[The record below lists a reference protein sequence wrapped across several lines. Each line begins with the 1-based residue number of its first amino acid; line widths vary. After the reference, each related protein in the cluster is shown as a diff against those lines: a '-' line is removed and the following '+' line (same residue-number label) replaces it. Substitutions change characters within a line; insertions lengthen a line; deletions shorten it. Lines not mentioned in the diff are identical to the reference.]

1 MSRIFYD
8 FDILPEISYKKGM
21 KEDAVKREALK
32 DDEPLYTIGVV
43 SRLLNCDPSTLRR
56 YESAGL
62 VRPGRTEGNTR
73 LYSNRNVETLR
84 TVHRLIDQEKLNVHG
99 VRKVLELEREIER
112 LKARVRELEER
123 LRAIDREALKDCPY
137 STAE

>member
-1 MSRIFYD
+1 MKYKNNMVEESRKSKVF
-8 FDILPEISYKKGM
+8 E
-21 KEDAVKREALK
+21 

-43 SRLLNCDPSTLRR
+43 SRMLNCDPSTLRR

-62 VRPGRTEGNTR
+62 VSPGRTEGNTR

-99 VRKVLELEREIER
+99 VRKVLELEREIEK

-123 LRAIDREALKDCPY
+123 LRNVDPRGAKGQDWAP
-137 STAE
+137 

>member
-1 MSRIFYD
+1 MEKRM
-8 FDILPEISYKKGM
+8 EKG
-21 KEDAVKREALK
+21 EAFR

-62 VRPGRTEGNTR
+62 VSPGRTEGNTR

-84 TVHRLIDQEKLNVHG
+84 TVHRLIDKEKLNVQG
-99 VRKVLELEREIER
+99 VRKVLELEQEIEK
-112 LKARVRELEER
+112 LKARVRELEEK
-123 LRAIDREALKDCPY
+123 LMSATPMADVSDIDKGRNTDP
-137 STAE
+137 

>member
-1 MSRIFYD
+1 MYY
-8 FDILPEISYKKGM
+8 EIAMGKDRGKV
-21 KEDAVKREALK
+21 DAFR

-62 VRPGRTEGNTR
+62 VNPGRTEGNTR

-112 LKARVRELEER
+112 LKSRVRELEEK
-123 LRAIDREALKDCPY
+123 LRAAGLEAEE
-137 STAE
+137 S

>member
-1 MSRIFYD
+1 MVGESGNNKVF
-8 FDILPEISYKKGM
+8 E
-21 KEDAVKREALK
+21 

-43 SRLLNCDPSTLRR
+43 SRMLNCDPSTLRR

-62 VRPGRTEGNTR
+62 VNPGRTEGNTR

-99 VRKVLELEREIER
+99 VRKVLELEREIEK

-123 LRAIDREALKDCPY
+123 LRTADSRGEKGRDRTP
-137 STAE
+137 

>member
-1 MSRIFYD
+1 MSRFIIIIDTLLQMDYK
-8 FDILPEISYKKGM
+8 EIMDKDAGN
-21 KEDAVKREALK
+21 KEVFQ

-84 TVHRLIDQEKLNVHG
+84 TVHRLIDQEKLNVPG
-99 VRKVLELEREIER
+99 VRKVLELEEEIEK
-112 LKARVRELEER
+112 LKARVRELEEK
-123 LRAIDREALKDCPY
+123 LRAVDPEAERDRPPA
-137 STAE
+137 S

>member
-1 MSRIFYD
+1 MSYNKSMEKGAGKNEIF
-8 FDILPEISYKKGM
+8 
-21 KEDAVKREALK
+21 K

-43 SRLLNCDPSTLRR
+43 SRMLNCDPSTLRR

-62 VRPGRTEGNTR
+62 VSPGRTEGNTR

-99 VRKVLELEREIER
+99 VRKVLELEREIEK
-112 LKARVRELEER
+112 LKARVRELEEK
-123 LRAIDREALKDCPY
+123 LRAANPEGEKGRN
-137 STAE
+137 TTT

>member
-1 MSRIFYD
+1 M
-8 FDILPEISYKKGM
+8 LYKESMEKGAE
-21 KEDAVKREALK
+21 KGEAFR

-62 VRPGRTEGNTR
+62 VSPGRTEGNTR

-84 TVHRLIDQEKLNVHG
+84 MVHRLIDKEKLNVQG
-99 VRKVLELEREIER
+99 VRKVLELEREIEK
-112 LKARVRELEER
+112 LKARVRELEEKLMSVAPEGEVSER
-123 LRAIDREALKDCPY
+123 NDDRD
-137 STAE
+137 TAPAQ